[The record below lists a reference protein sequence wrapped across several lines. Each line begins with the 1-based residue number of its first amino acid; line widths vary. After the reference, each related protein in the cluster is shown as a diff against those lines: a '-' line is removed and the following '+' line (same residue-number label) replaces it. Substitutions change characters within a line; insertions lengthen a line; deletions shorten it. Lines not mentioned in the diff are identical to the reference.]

1 MGPRL
6 RRTIVAGAVALTV
19 FESAAVATF
28 ISHAAAEPLAARTHA
43 FQTTAGPTA
52 DVPSTPENRKV
63 HLEIPSPPARESAR
77 TLLVRIVR
85 PLAITARPGNG
96 RLVGTMPTGSRFYGA
111 SIVAWVREVSDD
123 GRFGLVPVPYVAGDR
138 EGWIALRGLDTAHT
152 TLSVEVDLSAHRLT
166 VRRGEDVLFG
176 SRAGIGAP
184 DSPTPPGH
192 YFVTDRVPFPG
203 GGSLG
208 TFAFGI
214 SGIQPNLPAG
224 WPGGDQL
231 AIHGTDDPSS
241 IGRSE
246 SAGCVRVSE
255 ATLHRLEP
263 LLRLGTPIVIH
274 P

>member
-6 RRTIVAGAVALTV
+6 RRTIVAVAIALTA
-19 FESAAVATF
+19 FESVAVATS
-28 ISHAAAEPLAARTHA
+28 ISHATAEPLAARSHA
-43 FQTTAGPTA
+43 VHATTAPSTDA
-52 DVPSTPENRKV
+52 RSTEVHLHVPSA
-63 HLEIPSPPARESAR
+63 PSHASTR
-77 TLLVRIVR
+77 TLLVRIER
-85 PLAITARPGNG
+85 PMALRARPGAG
-96 RLVGTMPTGSRFYGA
+96 RVVGTMPSGSRFYDA
-111 SIVAWVREVSDD
+111 SIVAWVREVSRN
-123 GRFGLVPVPYVAGDR
+123 GRFGLVPVPYVEGDR

-152 TLSVEVDLSAHRLT
+152 TISVEVDLSAHRLT
-166 VRRGEDVLFG
+166 VRRGQDVLFG

-184 DSPTPPGH
+184 ASPTPAGH
-192 YFVTDRVPFPG
+192 YFVTDRVAFPG

-224 WPGGDQL
+224 WSGGDQL
-231 AIHGTDDPSS
+231 AIHGTNDPSS

-263 LLRLGTPIVIH
+263 LLRLGTPVVIH